1 MSRVKCEHLLKEYW
15 GYTSF
20 RLQQWEVIE
29 HALSKQDGLVLFP
42 TGGGKSLCY
51 QIPGLFNE
59 GVCLVISPLIS
70 LMKDQT
76 DELVSRGISANYLT
90 SDTHLNERIKI
101 WSQAQKGQLKFLFL
115 SPEAMGNPHNLNE
128 LRQVYLNLI
137 AVDEAHCISE
147 WGHDFRPS
155 YLNIVQAL
163 NYLPQA
169 IPRLALTATATP
181 KVLEEICAR
190 LELRSPQIFQSSFK
204 RENLS
209 YFVIKNPN
217 SFPIIEKIIKKNKG
231 SGIIYA
237 NSRKKCEDVEK
248 WLAQKRIASKA
259 YHAGLSPEVRIHIQN
274 QWKSGK
280 LPIVAATNAFGMGIN
295 KEDVRWVIHLEPPKN
310 CESYFQEAGRA
321 GRDGKKAFSI
331 LFASEERAKWLTN
344 QEKNLLTQDSLQHF
358 LSAFYLHFRIALH
371 EGENR
376 TYKLNFDEFYK
387 KRKITAFQ
395 AKRSLL
401 HLKNHEFLNFF
412 IFGEYDLYF
421 KFITVNFNPD
431 VFDDQQDLLFDL
443 FEILIRKYADRHFEY
458 VPIDKNYLAQ
468 RIQTFPDKIERLLEQ
483 LKNLK
488 LIQLQ
493 HKNDCSVQLLYNR
506 EKQQSAY
513 LGLHKLEKVNH
524 QKIEQAY
531 SLQQYIQNN
540 EICRTA
546 WMMNYFNEKSDYNCG
561 ICDICI
567 EQKKDSGNRN
577 RIKKAIDFYLQ
588 EPIDLEDLLG
598 EFNPTE
604 HDWIKQYLND
614 LSLNERIEIRNQFIY
629 PKK

>member
-1 MSRVKCEHLLKEYW
+1 MSRVKCEQLLKDYW
-15 GYTSF
+15 GYSSF

-29 HALSKQDGLVLFP
+29 HVLSKQDGMVLFP

-51 QIPGLFNE
+51 QIPGLFKD

-76 DELVSRGISANYLT
+76 DELQSRGISANYLT
-90 SDTHLNERIKI
+90 SDTHLNDRIKI

-128 LRQVYLNLI
+128 LKQVYLNLI
-137 AVDEAHCISE
+137 AIDEAHCISE

-155 YLNIVQAL
+155 YLN
-163 NYLPQA
+163 LPQA
-169 IPRLALTATATP
+169 FNFLSPAIPKLALTATATP
-181 KVLEEICAR
+181 KVLHEICSR
-190 LELRSPQIFQSSFK
+190 LELRSPQVFQSSFK
-204 RENLS
+204 RENLA

-217 SFPIIEKIIKKNKG
+217 SFPIVEKIIKKNGG

-237 NSRKKCEDVEK
+237 SSRKKCEDTVK
-248 WLAQKRIASKA
+248 WLSNKRLSSKA
-259 YHAGLSPEVRIHIQN
+259 YHAGLSPDLRVDIQN

-280 LPIVAATNAFGMGIN
+280 LPIVVATNAFGMGIN

-331 LFASEERAKWLTN
+331 LFASDERAKWLTD
-344 QEKNLLTQDSLQHF
+344 QEKNLLTQDSLQQF
-358 LSAFYLHFRIALH
+358 LEAFYRHFRIALH
-371 EGENR
+371 EGENKK
-376 TYKLNFDEFYK
+376 YQLNFDEFYK
-387 KRKITAFQ
+387 KRKISPYQ
-395 AKRSLL
+395 VKRSLL
-401 HLKNHEFLNFF
+401 HLKNHEFLTYHT
-412 IFGEYDLYF
+412 FGEYELYF
-421 KFITVNFNPD
+421 QFINVHFNPD

-443 FEILIRKYADRHFEY
+443 YEFLIRKYADRHFEY
-458 VPIDKNYLAQ
+458 IPVDKNYLAQ
-468 RIQTFPDKIERLLEQ
+468 RLGTFPDKIERLFEQ
-483 LKNLK
+483 LKTLR
-488 LIQLQ
+488 LVRIQ
-493 HKNDCSVQLLYNR
+493 HKNDCIVQLLYNR
-506 EKQQSAY
+506 EKRLTPY
-513 LGLHKLEKVNH
+513 LGLNKLEKVNH
-524 QKIEQAY
+524 HKIEQAY

-546 WMMNYFNEKSDYNCG
+546 WMMNYFNENSDYNCG

-567 EQKKDSGNRN
+567 EQKKDSGNRD

-588 EPIDLEDLLG
+588 DPIDLNDLLG
-598 EFNPTE
+598 EFKPVE
-604 HDWIKQYLND
+604 HGWIKQYLNE
-614 LSLNERIEIRNQFIY
+614 LSLNEHIEIRNQYIY